1 MRSRSANALRL
12 SAFRAPAAALGM
24 LAVLT
29 VVVAAC
35 GDDGG
40 GGDVTRTATDGKITV
55 VARDISFD
63 VNTID
68 AKPGELE
75 VTLVEEGA
83 LEHTFKING
92 QEGELKVDSGTERD
106 TGTWDL
112 DPGDYQFECTIAG
125 HASQGMKGKI
135 VVAQ

>member
-1 MRSRSANALRL
+1 MRSRSANASRL
-12 SAFRAPAAALGM
+12 SAFRAPAAALVM
-24 LAVLT
+24 LVVLI
-29 VVVAAC
+29 VVFAAC

-40 GGDVTRTATDGKITV
+40 GDVTKTATDGKITV

-63 VNTID
+63 VDTIE

-92 QEGELKVDSGTERD
+92 QDGELKVDSGSDRD

-112 DPGDYQFECTIAG
+112 DPGDYEFECTIAG

>member
-1 MRSRSANALRL
+1 MRSRSANASRLR
-12 SAFRAPAAALGM
+12 AFLAPAAALVSLLA
-24 LAVLT
+24 LAVFFT
-29 VVVAAC
+29 AC

-40 GGDVTRTATDGKITV
+40 GGGGTTRTATDGKITV

-63 VNTID
+63 VDTIK

-92 QEGELKVDSGTERD
+92 QDGELKVDGSTDRD
-106 TGTWDL
+106 TGTWNL
-112 DPGDYQFECTIAG
+112 DPGDYEF
-125 HASQGMKGKI
+125 
-135 VVAQ
+135 

>member
-1 MRSRSANALRL
+1 MRSRSANASRL
-12 SAFRAPAAALGM
+12 ATFRAPTAALAT
-24 LAVLT
+24 LVVLI
-29 VVVAAC
+29 VAFAAC
-35 GDDGG
+35 GGDGG
-40 GGDVTRTATDGKITV
+40 GGDVTKTATDGKITV
-55 VARDISFD
+55 AARDISFD
-63 VNTID
+63 VDTIE

-92 QEGELKVDSGTERD
+92 QDGELKVDSDTDRD

-112 DPGDYQFECTIAG
+112 DPGDYEFECTIAG